1 MDDDF
6 HTFCRGQIQISERDH
21 MSKRMNALSLADTF
35 LVAKRGLSGLGIWA
49 NNWSFWT
56 FFTVAALLV
65 VAKSG
70 FKWAGQTGY
79 GWFIEF
85 NDVIETWPLKEP
97 LALTQPVWT
106 LYQENYSSIAL
117 FRAFDAIGFPHSSF
131 TWNFIHILATLIAVL
146 YLGIWAR
153 RTYGDGLGKFVALTL
168 LFGAAPMVLLHEIGR
183 YDSLFFLGA
192 VLLATGLRWWS
203 ILIGAILLSTSSWTM
218 GVTLAISLLL
228 VGFAIRSKSLLI
240 RGAIGF
246 ASCGMAVIV
255 LMLARLIQGG
265 DPWVGRLG
273 AFSPG
278 GSTNGINTYYLVWWN
293 VVQPFP
299 NWIYAAL
306 GLTWILFLLV
316 ILQSTRRRLILV
328 AAILGFT
335 VVAASLNTGDGT
347 RDLALTLT
355 ATLIA
360 VASILEKRTAI
371 DGTSNSQLN
380 LNPAV
385 LGAIMVVCI
394 VAPVVNIY
402 PHEPLNPY
410 GWLGMYGL
418 SILDGFLQ
426 K

>member
-1 MDDDF
+1 M
-6 HTFCRGQIQISERDH
+6 I
-21 MSKRMNALSLADTF
+21 KRMNTLPLVDTF
-35 LVAKRGLSGLGIWA
+35 LIAKRGLSGLGTRA

-79 GWFIEF
+79 GWFVEF
-85 NDVIETWPLKEP
+85 NDVIETWPLKE
-97 LALTQPVWT
+97 ALSQPGWS

-131 TWNFIHILATLIAVL
+131 TWNLIHILATLIAVF
-146 YLGIWAR
+146 YLGLWAR
-153 RTYGDGLGKFVALTL
+153 RTYGDGIGKFVALTL
-168 LFGAAPMVLLHEIGR
+168 LFGAAPMVLLQEIGR

-192 VLLATGLRWWS
+192 VLLATGPKWWS
-203 ILIGAILLSTSSWTM
+203 ILLGAVLLATSSWTM
-218 GVTLAISLLL
+218 GVTLAVSLLL
-228 VGFAIRSKSLLI
+228 VGFAMRSKSLLI

-246 ASCGMAVIV
+246 ASCGLAVMV
-255 LMLARLIQGG
+255 LMIARLLQGG

-278 GSTNGINTYYLVWWN
+278 GSTNGINTYYLLWWN

-316 ILQSTRRRLILV
+316 ILQSMRRRLIL
-328 AAILGFT
+328 AAAVLGFT

-360 VASILEKRTAI
+360 VASILEKRATTA
-371 DGTSNSQLN
+371 GSPSSQLN

-385 LGAIMVVCI
+385 LGTFIVVCI
-394 VAPVVNIY
+394 VAPVVNIN

-426 K
+426 R